1 MDQGSKMDNEL
12 FSLNGKV
19 AAVVGG
25 GGVLAGAMAEGLA
38 QAGADISIIDF
49 NAEAAEAR
57 AQCIRS
63 LGRRAAAIQADAAVR
78 KDMERALASTLAGLG
93 GVDILLNAA
102 GINSGTP
109 FFEITDEEWHRIL
122 DVDLKSVFLACQIFG
137 KAMVEAG
144 KGGSIINISSASSGP
159 PLSRV
164 FTYSVAKG
172 GVNQITQFLARE
184 FAPSRVRVNAILPG
198 FFPAEQNRKL
208 LTPERTA
215 KIMGHTPM
223 DRFGEASELVGMAI
237 YLASERASSFVTGSL
252 LRVDGGYAAMT
263 I

>member
-1 MDQGSKMDNEL
+1 MDSEL
-12 FSLNGKV
+12 FSLKGKV
-19 AAVVGG
+19 AVVVGG
-25 GGVLAGAMAEGLA
+25 GGVLAGAMAQGLA
-38 QAGADISIIDF
+38 QAGADIAIVDF
-49 NAEAAEAR
+49 NAEAAEKR
-57 AQCIRS
+57 AECIRA
-63 LGRRAAAIQADAAVR
+63 LGRRAVAIQADAAMK
-78 KDMERALASTLAGLG
+78 KDVERALKTTLAELG
-93 GVDILLNAA
+93 GVDVLLNAA

-109 FFEITDEEWHRIL
+109 FFEISEEEWHRIL
-122 DVDLKSVFLACQIFG
+122 DVDLKSVFLTCQVFG
-137 KAMVEAG
+137 KAMVDAG

-159 PLSRV
+159 PLSKV

-223 DRFGEASELVGMAI
+223 DRFGEAEELVGMAI

-252 LRVDGGYAAMT
+252 IRVDGGYGAMT